1 MPHSRD
7 LKRTLREI
15 LSRQSGLSGL
25 AGNGWAEG
33 LAELDG
39 VATRRLTGPLFSL
52 LLDKSEVVRW
62 GAVALFGRT
71 VARMAE
77 GQGEGEGLEA
87 ARVVLRQCLWR
98 LNEES
103 GGVGWGVPEAL
114 GETLFRHRR
123 LALEFHRVL
132 ASYVREPEH
141 GEGNSLDHVPLRRGV
156 YWALGRLAQAHPDL
170 LEGEI
175 TTLRAGL
182 GEEDGPCRGLA
193 AWALGILSAA
203 GCARVRD
210 AAPELASLKSDAAE
224 VALFAD
230 GALRQ
235 TTVGALAS
243 GALGQLAGI

>member
-7 LKRTLREI
+7 LKRTLRHI
-15 LSRQSGLSGL
+15 LSGD
-25 AGNGWAEG
+25 GWAEG

-39 VATRRLTGPLFSL
+39 VPARRLTGPLFSL
-52 LLDKSEVVRW
+52 LLDTSEVVRW
-62 GAVALFGRT
+62 RAVSAFGVT
-71 VARMAE
+71 VARMADSRE
-77 GQGEGEGLEA
+77 PGEGLEA

-114 GETLFRHRR
+114 GETLSRHRR
-123 LALEFHRVL
+123 LAVEFHRVL

-170 LEGEI
+170 LEGEVA
-175 TTLRAGL
+175 TLRAGL
-182 GEEDGPCRGLA
+182 KEEDGACRGLA
-193 AWALGILSAA
+193 AWALGILGSSA
-203 GCARVRD
+203 GCALAKD
-210 AAPELASLKSDAAE
+210 AAAELAALASDAAE

-230 GALRQ
+230 GMLLQ
-235 TTVGALAS
+235 TTVGALATEA
-243 GALGQLAGI
+243 GKQLAGI